1 MIKNLLIVS
10 IMFLSF
16 INLKGQDNSKSPT
29 KAMLFSIIPGGGQ
42 VYNEDY
48 WKAPVMFGSAAI
60 VLSSAMYYNG
70 LFNDTEKLI
79 LSELDQTSTYVVQLK
94 RRKEY
99 YRDYRDQ
106 FYLYLGAIYVV
117 SLLDAYT
124 GAYLF
129 EFDIDEDTSLN
140 FGITNNNSVGI
151 NLNIKLK

>member
-1 MIKNLLIVS
+1 
-10 IMFLSF
+10 MFLSF

>member
-1 MIKNLLIVS
+1 MIKYLLIVF
-10 IMFLSF
+10 ILFLSF

-48 WKAPVMFGSAAI
+48 WKAPIMFGSAAI
-60 VLSSAMYYNG
+60 VLGSAMYYNG

-79 LSELDQTSTYVVQLK
+79 SSEIDQTSTYVVQLK
-94 RRKEY
+94 RRKEN

-124 GAYLF
+124 GAYLY

-140 FGITNNNSVGI
+140 FGITNNNTVGI

>member
-1 MIKNLLIVS
+1 
-10 IMFLSF
+10 MF
-16 INLKGQDNSKSPT
+16 GQDNSKSPT

-48 WKAPVMFGSAAI
+48 WKAPIMFGAAGVVLTSA
-60 VLSSAMYYNG
+60 LYYDG
-70 LFNDTEKLI
+70 LFKDSEKLI
-79 LSELDQTSTYVVQLK
+79 ENETDKTSNYVSQLK

-124 GAYLF
+124 GAYLYN
-129 EFDIDEDTSLN
+129 FDINEDTSFN
-140 FGITNNNSVGI
+140 IGITKRNQVGI
-151 NLNIKLK
+151 NLTIKLD